1 MNYKIRKN
9 EELADFNYLCKT
21 FVAALHT
28 NKSSFVL
35 KVGTIHMI
43 SIYQFFPQI
52 DQFLLYW
59 QIRQKQFV
67 FRHVNWSSR
76 DQCT

>member
-9 EELADFNYLCKT
+9 EELANFNYLCKT

-35 KVGTIHMI
+35 KVGTIHML

-52 DQFLLYW
+52 DQFHNFAILAN
-59 QIRQKQFV
+59 QTKTICF
-67 FRHVNWSSR
+67 SSR
-76 DQCT
+76 ELEFT